1 MNNGEGKSILK
12 KPTTLLSLISFSA
25 HDSKKIP
32 SKGSVLIKSEEW
44 ESLGVE
50 IKDNSEIND
59 HSSLS
64 KGSKEKQPT
73 LMSKA
78 KTFFNGAFQKNSPQ

>member
-44 ESLGVE
+44 DSLGVE

-73 LMSKA
+73 LMSKT

>member
-1 MNNGEGKSILK
+1 MNNGEGKSIFK
-12 KPTTLLSLISFSA
+12 KPTTLLSMISFSA

-44 ESLGVE
+44 DSLGVE

>member
-44 ESLGVE
+44 DSLGV
-50 IKDNSEIND
+50 
-59 HSSLS
+59 
-64 KGSKEKQPT
+64 
-73 LMSKA
+73 
-78 KTFFNGAFQKNSPQ
+78 